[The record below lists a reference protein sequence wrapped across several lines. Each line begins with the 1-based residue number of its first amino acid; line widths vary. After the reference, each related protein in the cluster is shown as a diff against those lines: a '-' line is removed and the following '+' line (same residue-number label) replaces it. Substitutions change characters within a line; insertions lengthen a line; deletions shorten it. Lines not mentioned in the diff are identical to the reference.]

1 MGELK
6 ENWGVQTEKEDAKV
20 QLFMDDII
28 AILKAL
34 LRNTAN

>member
-28 AILKAL
+28 VSICNSKSSA
-34 LRNTAN
+34 

>member
-28 AILKAL
+28 VSI
-34 LRNTAN
+34 RNSKSSA